1 MRRYVHSLRQ
11 NTSIGQTDGRT
22 DGMICP
28 NNIALCMHRM
38 LTRDNK
44 LQTVQFHHPIM
55 HSETRDL

>member
-1 MRRYVHSLRQ
+1 M
-11 NTSIGQTDGRT
+11 SIRLDRIPTLDRQTDGRT

-44 LQTVQFHHPIM
+44 LRTVEFYNPIT
-55 HSETRDL
+55 HSEIRL